1 MWDDAK
7 ALTAIAATLSAMAV
21 VALLAASVHWLARQP
36 VFAIREVVVTTNLMR
51 ASAPHLEAVV
61 RDELA
66 GTFFTMNLD
75 RARASIAGVPW
86 VRAVALRRHWP
97 PRLSIAIDEHAPL
110 ARYEEGLLVNTFGET
125 FAASYAGELP
135 RFSGPEGVAQ
145 EMTARY
151 REWTAML
158 APLALE
164 LRELGLSE
172 RGGWRIQAGGDDGP
186 LTLELGRD
194 DATGRLRRFA
204 AAHAR
209 TLGTLSRQGTR
220 IEHVDL
226 RYRNGFAARVPGF
239 RESAAK
245 KASS

>member
-7 ALTAIAATLSAMAV
+7 ALNALAATLSVMAAI
-21 VALLAASVHWLARQP
+21 ALFAAAVHWLARQP
-36 VFAIREVVVTTNLMR
+36 AFAIREVVVTTKLSR

-75 RARASIAGVPW
+75 RARASIGKVPW
-86 VRAVALRRHWP
+86 VRAVTLRRQWP
-97 PRLSIAIDEHAPL
+97 PRLEIAIEEHEPL
-110 ARYEEGLLVNTFGET
+110 ADYGEGLLVNTFGET
-125 FAASYAGELP
+125 FAATNAGTLP
-135 RFSGPEGVAQ
+135 RFSGPEARAG

-151 REWTAML
+151 REWTTML

-164 LRELGLSE
+164 ITELAVSA
-172 RGGWRIQAGGDDGP
+172 RGGWRIRTGGNDGP

-194 DATGRLRRFA
+194 EKSARLKRFI

-209 TLGTLSRQGTR
+209 TVGTLARQGTR

-239 RESAAK
+239 REGAGK